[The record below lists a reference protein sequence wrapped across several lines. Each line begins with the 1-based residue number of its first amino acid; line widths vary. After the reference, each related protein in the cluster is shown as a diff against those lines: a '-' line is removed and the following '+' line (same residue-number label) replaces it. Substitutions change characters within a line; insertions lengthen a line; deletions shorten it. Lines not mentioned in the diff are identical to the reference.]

1 MVLEEEVSETSPLLS
16 NDTFDGVSKTLSR
29 EVVQEVPEDEEIQY
43 QGLPEVKK
51 KLKYILPAI
60 TIGVSR
66 RFSGTY
72 LRQAVE
78 HA

>member
-16 NDTFDGVSKTLSR
+16 NDGVSKTLSR